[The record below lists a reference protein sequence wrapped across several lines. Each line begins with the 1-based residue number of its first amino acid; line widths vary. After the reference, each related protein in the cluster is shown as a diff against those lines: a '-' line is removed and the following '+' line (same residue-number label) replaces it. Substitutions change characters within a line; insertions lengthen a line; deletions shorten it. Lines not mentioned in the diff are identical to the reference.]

1 MITALL
7 IIGSLL
13 IVLMT
18 GMPVAFALIGISAV
32 LLWYFLGSTALFM
45 IVSASFKQARTEVFI
60 AIPLFVFMASVLQF
74 SGIATTMY
82 NTMRMWTGRL
92 KGGLAIATVIISAV
106 LAALSGIGAT
116 ATVAMGL
123 IALPEMIGKKY
134 NKHLVVG
141 SITAGGALGPLI
153 PPSNLLIIVGGYASL
168 SVGKL
173 FMGGIIP
180 GLLCTMLYSLYIGVQ
195 CTRHPE
201 YGPALPPEEL
211 ATPMEKIRAIPK
223 VILPILL
230 IVTVLGGIYGGIF
243 TPTEAAGF
251 GAVGSLIIAG
261 VSRKLTFGNLYDG
274 LKLSFKVT
282 GMIMWLVIG
291 GGCYSTLVTTTGT
304 ATLISEFLTNIPFG
318 ATGVISVML
327 GITLVLGMFIDPVA
341 ITMICVPVFLPVL
354 TALSIDPL
362 WFMLLFSLA
371 TCIGYITPPFGLN
384 IFYMK
389 GVVPGYINLF
399 DIYRGVIPFCIIKIL
414 VLILCIVFP
423 GLLTWL
429 PGLMD

>member
-1 MITALL
+1 MITAL
-7 IIGSLL
+7 IIVGSLL
-13 IVLMT
+13 ILLMT
-18 GMPVAFALIGISAV
+18 GLPVAFSLVGLSAL
-32 LLWYFLGSTALFM
+32 LLVFFLGPTALFM
-45 IVSASFKQARTEVFI
+45 VVSASFKQARTEVFI
-60 AIPLFVFMASVLQF
+60 AIPLFVLMASILQF

-92 KGGLAIATVIISAV
+92 KGGLSIATIIISAI

-116 ATVAMGL
+116 ATVAMGM
-123 IALPEMIGKKY
+123 IALPEMLNKKY
-134 NKHLVVG
+134 NKHIVVG

-180 GLLCTMLYSLYIGVQ
+180 GLLCTMLYSLYVMFR
-195 CTRHPE
+195 CTLKPE
-201 YGPALPPEEL
+201 LGPPLPKEEL
-211 ATPMEKIRAIPK
+211 FSTIEKIKAIPK
-223 VILPILL
+223 VFLPILL
-230 IVTVLGGIYGGIF
+230 IALVLGGIYAGIF

-251 GAVGSLIIAG
+251 GAIGSMIIAAIHK
-261 VSRKLTFGNLYDG
+261 KLSLKNLYTG

-282 GMIMWLVIG
+282 SMIMWLVIG

-304 ATLISEFLTNIPFG
+304 ANLVSEFLAAMPCG
-318 ATGVISVML
+318 SGGVITVML
-327 GITLVLGMFIDPVA
+327 GITLLMGMFIDPVA
-341 ITMICVPVFLPVL
+341 ITMICVPVFLPVIKCL
-354 TALSIDPL
+354 GIDPL

-389 GVVPGYINLF
+389 GVVDQSISLM
-399 DIYRGVIPFCIIKIL
+399 DIYRGVLPFCVIKTAVL
-414 VLILCIVFP
+414 VLCILFP
-423 GLLTWL
+423 FMLTWL